1 MDWKK
6 IESQQPVVWSFLR
19 LLASVECSRHGG
31 RLPNQV
37 AQVDRQHES
46 TYWFWFAAGFGGA
59 LTKFTLWLVV
69 KVSGHGKTILHAM
82 RRMFRNNRNVTSDDV
97 TEIKTVS
104 QAEYDAGPK
113 NPTTVYLIKNG
124 GEDGL
129 DDVK

>member
-1 MDWKK
+1 MPEDGVKWRKWAGNMN
-6 IESQQPVVWSFLR
+6 P
-19 LLASVECSRHGG
+19 H
-31 RLPNQV
+31 
-37 AQVDRQHES
+37 
-46 TYWFWFAAGFGGA
+46 WFWLAAGVGGT
-59 LTKFTLWLVV
+59 LTTLWLVV
-69 KVSGHGKTILHAM
+69 KVSAHGKTILHAL

-113 NPTTVYLIKNG
+113 NPTTVYFVKNG

>member
-1 MDWKK
+1 MAEDAVKWRKWTGNMN
-6 IESQQPVVWSFLR
+6 P
-19 LLASVECSRHGG
+19 
-31 RLPNQV
+31 
-37 AQVDRQHES
+37 
-46 TYWFWFAAGFGGA
+46 YWFWFAAGFGGA
-59 LTKFTLWLVV
+59 LTTLWLVV
-69 KVSGHGKTILHAM
+69 KVSAHGKTILHAL